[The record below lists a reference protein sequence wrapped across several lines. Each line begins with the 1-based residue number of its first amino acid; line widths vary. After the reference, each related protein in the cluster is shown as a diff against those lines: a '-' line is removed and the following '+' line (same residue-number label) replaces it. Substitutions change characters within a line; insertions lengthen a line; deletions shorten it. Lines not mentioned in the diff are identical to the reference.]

1 VTLYVLTTIQQF
13 ILFCGVTLAVGCVTW
28 SFVVAPGARRALT
41 ESEGA
46 GLRRVERSVAS
57 LGVLTAL
64 VLVGAWLLRGIVQL
78 MTFRDPFAPLSED
91 VSFLLFDL
99 FWGTVWMVQG
109 GVVVLLVLALLSA
122 RAPLDAE
129 GGGGRAS
136 VRVTAG
142 WWASGA
148 LILAVVASL
157 SLSSHA
163 VGVESWRSL
172 IVTSDA
178 LHLLA
183 AGSWIGSLA
192 IIVTVGRRGGRNLY
206 AAQLRS
212 FSPIA
217 VVSVTTLVSMGTV
230 LAWTHLVTISDLWTG
245 TYGRVL
251 SAKILAAGVV
261 LVAGFRNWRM
271 GLPTVDTEDGATSVK
286 RRAAL
291 EVSVAVGVLLL
302 TAVLVHSPKP

>member
-1 VTLYVLTTIQQF
+1 MTLYVLTTIQQF
-13 ILFCGVTLAVGCVTW
+13 ILFSGVALAVGCVTW
-28 SFVVAPGARRALT
+28 WLLVAPRARRAVT
-41 ESEGA
+41 EGEDA

-57 LGVLTAL
+57 VGVLTSL
-64 VLVGAWLLRGIVQL
+64 VLVGAWLLRGGVQL
-78 MTFRDPFAPLSED
+78 MTFRDPFVPLSED

-99 FWGTVWMVQG
+99 FWGTVWMGQG
-109 GVVVLLVLALLSA
+109 AVVLLLVLTFRLA
-122 RAPLDAE
+122 RPPRD
-129 GGGGRAS
+129 GGGGAPVS
-136 VRVTAG
+136 AG
-142 WWASGA
+142 WWASGVLTLA
-148 LILAVVASL
+148 LVATL
-157 SLSSHA
+157 SMSSHA
-163 VGVESWRSL
+163 MGVDSWRSL

-192 IIVTVGRRGGRNLY
+192 IIVTVGRRGGRDLF

-217 VVSVTTLVSMGTV
+217 VVAVATLVVMGTV
-230 LAWTHLVTISDLWTG
+230 LAWTHLVTISDFWTG

-261 LVAGFRNWRM
+261 LVVGFSNWRM
-271 GLPTVDTEDGATSVK
+271 GLPKLDTEDGAADVQ